1 MRFTG
6 ISFVFH
12 FSLIVGGASLAIA
25 AINLPAIFG
34 DHMVLQRE
42 QFNPVWGH
50 ADAGEKITVRINGQ
64 RATTY
69 AGVDGYWKLK
79 LKPMPA
85 GGPYVL
91 EVSGSSTLQYKDV
104 MVGEVWLCSGQSN
117 MQWSLNQSD
126 GGDMEALSTSNA
138 QLRMISI
145 PHVGSQQKQLDF
157 SGQWE
162 CSNKFVAGS
171 FSAVG
176 YHFGRRL
183 QDVLG
188 VTIGLIDNSWGGSSA
203 EAWVPRDVLDAY
215 PRYKDR
221 LDELDEK
228 AATYTDEMHA
238 EITARHEAWKAN
250 GRVGKAPPWPND
262 YRFGQHRPANLY
274 NGVLY
279 PIIGYG
285 MRGVIWYQ
293 GEANVSR
300 AENYAHLFPLMISTW
315 RDHWK
320 QGDFSFY
327 WSQLADFTKEQ
338 ELPQQNS
345 WWASLRAAQTQ
356 TLDLPNTGQAVIIDV
371 GEGRDIHP
379 RNKRTVADRL
389 ARHALA
395 KDYGFDLACES
406 PRFAEVTMRG
416 SEAVLRFNHVSTG
429 GLYAFDVP
437 EVIGFAIAGAD
448 GQFHWAQA
456 KIMGKDKVV
465 VSHPDIDD
473 PVAVRYGWAENPVVN
488 LFDRNGLPVTPFHVD
503 L

>member
-1 MRFTG
+1 MVKNYNNHTTMH
-6 ISFVFH
+6 ISLPLILIKLLLL
-12 FSLIVGGASLAIA
+12 FSIAPLATA
-25 AINLPAIFG
+25 KVKLPAIFG

-50 ADAGEKITVRINGQ
+50 ADAGEQITVRINGQ

-85 GGPYVL
+85 GGPYAL
-91 EVSGSSTLQYKDV
+91 EISGSSTLQYKDV

-126 GGDMEALSTSNA
+126 GGDLEALSAKTSH
-138 QLRMISI
+138 LRMISV
-145 PHVGSQQKQLDF
+145 PHIGSQQAQDDF
-157 SGQWE
+157 RGQWE
-162 CSNKFVAGS
+162 YSDSGIASS

-188 VTIGLIDNSWGGSSA
+188 VTVGLIDNSWGGSSA
-203 EAWVPRDVLDAY
+203 EAWVPRDVLEAY
-215 PRYKDR
+215 PRYKDH
-221 LDELDEK
+221 LDEWDEK
-228 AATYTDEMHA
+228 AATYTDAMHA

-250 GRVGKAPPWPND
+250 GRIGKAPPWPND

-274 NGVLY
+274 NGVLH

-293 GEANVSR
+293 GESNASR

-327 WSQLADFTKEQ
+327 WSQLADFTNEQ

-371 GEGRDIHP
+371 GINR
-379 RNKRTVADRL
+379 VAVNSGQKTKIVGD
-389 ARHALA
+389 
-395 KDYGFDLACES
+395 
-406 PRFAEVTMRG
+406 V
-416 SEAVLRFNHVSTG
+416 
-429 GLYAFDVP
+429 AF
-437 EVIGFAIAGAD
+437 EQCSSKAFAITPVPGGVGPMTIACLLANTLVAFCRQHD
-448 GQFHWAQA
+448 LPEPELLAIEE
-456 KIMGKDKVV
+456 KMGSRRV
-465 VSHPDIDD
+465 
-473 PVAVRYGWAENPVVN
+473 G
-488 LFDRNGLPVTPFHVD
+488 
-503 L
+503 